1 MPKNAHIADYE
12 NTKKPR
18 SVTPIPS
25 TIEHIKGFPK
35 KLIIFKVASSSFWWT
50 RCHFEGKPY
59 KRSTKTESKRDAIKF
74 AKDFYEQLITNKRV
88 GVSSNARV
96 TSFVICAEGVME
108 EDALKAERGEL
119 SKQYA
124 INQKRLIQGHIYAFF
139 SSYQIVEVTYQ
150 LQDKFRA
157 YLAKK
162 GLSTNTIKMHFVT
175 LNKIFSYALRN
186 SYIATAPTKPTVK
199 QVDNARGYFELW
211 EYKELRRASIHLQN
225 TVSELRHA
233 TVTDEDG
240 NSSQL
245 LRRIVITKEL
255 LYLIPLMVFTFI
267 RPTDL
272 KVMRHRH
279 VEIRTSDKGDYLF
292 MPLPE
297 TKKHARPITSLP
309 KAAYYYK
316 RLRAYQQARGYG
328 GEDDFVFQPEHENRD
343 TAYRKLSRQFDAAIQ
358 LTQLKE
364 SKDGD
369 VRTLYSLRHTSI
381 MYRLIYGGEI
391 NLLSLARNARTSVGM
406 IERFYASQLESS
418 KVTDELHAKK
428 RAKKGK
434 PPTFITVPMPLDP
447 MYERAMLELGR
458 LHGLEPTLKGN
469 KKK

>member
-1 MPKNAHIADYE
+1 MPKIAPIANGND
-12 NTKKPR
+12 TKKPR

-59 KRSTKTESKRDAIKF
+59 KRSTRTESKRDAIKY
-74 AKDFYEQLITNKRV
+74 AKNFYEQLITDKRV
-88 GVSSNARV
+88 GVSSNARM
-96 TSFVICAEGVME
+96 TSFVICGEGVIE
-108 EDALKAERGEL
+108 EDTLKGERGEL

-124 INQKRLIQGHIYAFF
+124 INQKRLIQGHIYSFF
-139 SSYQIVEVTYQ
+139 SSYQIAEITYP

-186 SYIATAPTKPTVK
+186 GYITTAPTKPTIK
-199 QVDNARGYFELW
+199 QVDNARGYFELG
-211 EYKELRRASIHLQN
+211 EYKQLRRASLRLQN
-225 TVSELRHA
+225 TFSELRHA
-233 TVTDEDG
+233 TVEDEDG
-240 NSSQL
+240 NTSVL
-245 LRRIVITKEL
+245 LRRIIITKEL

-279 VEIRTSDKGDYLF
+279 VEIRASDKGDYLF

-328 GEDDFVFQPEHENRD
+328 GDDDYVFQPEHSTKVGSAADSN
-343 TAYRKLSRQFDAAIQ
+343 TAWFTAIQ
-358 LTQLKE
+358 
-364 SKDGD
+364 S
-369 VRTLYSLRHTSI
+369 
-381 MYRLIYGGEI
+381 
-391 NLLSLARNARTSVGM
+391 
-406 IERFYASQLESS
+406 
-418 KVTDELHAKK
+418 
-428 RAKKGK
+428 
-434 PPTFITVPMPLDP
+434 
-447 MYERAMLELGR
+447 
-458 LHGLEPTLKGN
+458 
-469 KKK
+469 